1 MLSIMVWITLKSY
14 EANGN
19 ANTNVQE
26 KINDK
31 SSDKHLKQ
39 CITHYTEVSSVGYR
53 NDSKS
58 LSQVNRFR
66 AGYDLN

>member
-1 MLSIMVWITLKSY
+1 MLSIMVWITLKSN
-14 EANGN
+14 EANDN
-19 ANTNVQE
+19 ANTNVQ
-26 KINDK
+26 KKKKKN
-31 SSDKHLKQ
+31 SDKHLQQ

-58 LSQVNRFR
+58 LSQVNRYR